1 MNKSVIKLKGED
13 LYISLVNVDAEYI
26 LFPTPTLYED
36 DEVRYIL
43 HDIEDIEDT
52 KKRKGIEIIR
62 TKISTSK
69 KREFAKFED
78 LEIRQVNITLL

>member
-1 MNKSVIKLKGED
+1 MHKSVIKLKGEE
-13 LYISLVNVDAEYI
+13 LYISLVDVGYI

-36 DEVRYIL
+36 DEVKYIL
-43 HDIEDIEDT
+43 QDIEDIEEA

-69 KREFAKFED
+69 KREFANFED
-78 LEIRQVNITLL
+78 LEIRQVNITVL

>member
-1 MNKSVIKLKGED
+1 MNKSVIKLKEED
-13 LYISLVNVDAEYI
+13 LYISLSTEYI
-26 LFPTPTLYED
+26 LSPTPTLYED
-36 DEVRYIL
+36 DEVKYIL
-43 HDIEDIEDT
+43 HDIEDIEES

>member
-13 LYISLVNVDAEYI
+13 LYISLINAEYV

-43 HDIEDIEDT
+43 HEIEDIEEA
-52 KKRKGIEIIR
+52 KVKKGIEIIR

-78 LEIRQVNITLL
+78 LEIRQIKITLL